1 MVLCRPR
8 HHHHRAVE
16 TAAPHLQLI
25 IIIIQPG
32 SIRGHT
38 AWRHAPWPAPAL
50 TGETQSPYLH
60 LTTTEH
66 SGSSLPTSIIISLN
80 SDTVTCTRLASP
92 PPDRRARPRDCRV
105 KIPCLLLIF
114 HTVACLRAKGSEV
127 GVIFTFLVEFKTV
140 FSCGTC
146 HMWCATSGPSA
157 GHGHDAQAG
166 SSHRGASSWGELCRA
181 VTCGN

>member
-1 MVLCRPR
+1 MASLRSNHHHQSEIPAFFPGLAAPAQQPSLSGHSFTWCGSLVLCLVLCWPR

-32 SIRGHT
+32 STRGHT

-80 SDTVTCTRLASP
+80 SDTVTCARLASP
-92 PPDRRARPRDCRV
+92 PPDRRLQSRY
-105 KIPCLLLIF
+105 
-114 HTVACLRAKGSEV
+114 HACYLSSVLWRAADPKG
-127 GVIFTFLVEFKTV
+127 LK
-140 FSCGTC
+140 
-146 HMWCATSGPSA
+146 
-157 GHGHDAQAG
+157 
-166 SSHRGASSWGELCRA
+166 
-181 VTCGN
+181 